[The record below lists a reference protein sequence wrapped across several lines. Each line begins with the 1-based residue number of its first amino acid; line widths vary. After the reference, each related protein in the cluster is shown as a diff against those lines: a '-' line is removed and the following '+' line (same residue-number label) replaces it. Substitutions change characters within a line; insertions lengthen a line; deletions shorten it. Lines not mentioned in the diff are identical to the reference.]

1 MKITNKLFLFVLTIT
16 SFVSI
21 LAQGPISPPGTP
33 GGGAPGGTTPG
44 GTTPGA
50 SPPGTPGGGALGA
63 TTPGV
68 QSIPV
73 DMYTYVLA
81 IVAIT
86 MIVFFTK
93 KYKSQKNIK
102 LY

>member
-44 GTTPGA
+44 A
-50 SPPGTPGGGALGA
+50 
-63 TTPGV
+63 

-93 KYKSQKNIK
+93 KYKSQKI
-102 LY
+102 

>member
-1 MKITNKLFLFVLTIT
+1 MKITNKLFLLVLTIT

-21 LAQGPISPPGTP
+21 LAQGPISPPGTL
-33 GGGAPGGTTPG
+33 GGGAPG

>member
-44 GTTPGA
+44 A
-50 SPPGTPGGGALGA
+50 
-63 TTPGV
+63 